1 MGQARGTMAQSSEQ
15 EGVVGD
21 IEVFLQDA
29 ILGLEPD
36 RQANRRRGPGRP
48 PVLPSLCLWA
58 GLLVCVLRRGFTS
71 QTALWRLLCQKQ
83 LWSYPR
89 FLLTDEGVRKR
100 LAKAGSAPLEKLFA
114 QISSLLR
121 QRLRGYAI
129 PDLAPFAS
137 TVVALD
143 ETTLDKVAR
152 SLPALR
158 GAPAGDDRL
167 LPGKLA
173 GLFDIR
179 HQQWLK
185 VQHVE
190 SARQNEKVLAQK
202 MVEALPRASLIL
214 ADLGYFG
221 FAWFDWLTQS
231 GHYFVSRL
239 RAKTSYKVIHAHYQK
254 GDCFDGLIHLGAY
267 RADRAQEAV
276 RLVTFRVGT
285 TTYRYIT
292 NVLEPITLSIYDIAR
307 LYAYRWDIEL
317 AFKLIKRE
325 LGLHLLWSAKVG
337 VILQQVWAV
346 LIISQILQALRL
358 EIAGRA
364 GVDVFE
370 VSMPLLAEYAPR
382 LAADGLDPVEVFVQQ
397 GRHLGFIRPS
407 RRTKIQA
414 PIIPPEEIIPP
425 PEGLV
430 LTRTARHANRNCG
443 PRPKETN

>member
-1 MGQARGTMAQSSEQ
+1 MGQTKEREAKAGGQDA
-15 EGVVGD
+15 VVGD
-21 IEVFLQDA
+21 IETFLQDA
-29 ILGLEPD
+29 IRSLEPD
-36 RQANRRRGPGRP
+36 YQESQRRGPGRP
-48 PVLPSLCLWA
+48 QTLPALCLWA
-58 GLLVCVLRRGFTS
+58 GLLVCVLRQGFTS

-89 FLLTDEGVRKR
+89 FSLTDEAIRKR
-100 LAKAGSAPLEKLFA
+100 LAQAGSAPLEKLFV

-121 QRLRGYAI
+121 QRLQGYGIA
-129 PDLAPFAS
+129 DLAPFAS
-137 TVVALD
+137 MVVALD
-143 ETTLDKVAR
+143 ETSLDKMAR
-152 SLPALR
+152 TLPTLR
-158 GAPAGDDRL
+158 GVPGGDDRL

-185 VQHVE
+185 MQHVE
-190 SARQNEKVLAQK
+190 SPHQNEKVQARQ
-202 MVEALPRASLIL
+202 MVKDLPRRSLIL

-221 FAWFDWLTQS
+221 FAWFDWLTQE
-231 GHYFVSRL
+231 GYFFVSRL
-239 RAKTSYKVIHAHYQK
+239 RAKTSYKVIHTYYQK

-267 RADRAQEAV
+267 RSDRAQEPV
-276 RLVTFRVGT
+276 RLVVWTVGT

-292 NVLEPITLSIYDIAR
+292 NVHQPATLSMYDIAR

-317 AFKLIKRE
+317 AFKLIKRQ
-325 LGLHLLWSAKVG
+325 LGLHLLWSAKIE

-364 GVDVFE
+364 EVDVFE
-370 VSMPLLAEYAPR
+370 VSMPLLVEYAPR

-397 GRHLGFIRPS
+397 GRHLRFIRPS
-407 RRTKIQA
+407 RRTQIHA
-414 PIIPPEEIIPP
+414 PTIPPEEITPLPP
-425 PEGLV
+425 DLV
-430 LTRTARHANRNCG
+430 LTRTPRHANRKCG